1 MRSVM
6 DCLLLITHES
16 NELIKLALEFLAQEE
31 VNLLRG
37 ETTKR
42 SLLML
47 KSRLHKHVL
56 PWFLK
61 YSISTINYRNIVEF
75 VEYLKGQN
83 LASGTVLQYVNALRR
98 LMKFALMK
106 GIIEVLPSF
115 PSIKN
120 NSNSRGG
127 FTLEEYKRLVRAAKR
142 MTLTDWYG
150 EFSSTP
156 DINWRCKAGG
166 IFTGNQFVISE
177 MALLIRFMVNT
188 FVRPVDIK
196 LIKHEHI
203 QIVRG
208 QNTYLRLTLPESKRH
223 KTQII
228 SMPIAVDI
236 YERLKNISNQRG
248 YAQASDYVFLPEIKN
263 REDAIYL
270 ISRDFRK
277 ILVETGLRYGRHG
290 QGRSLYSLRN
300 TAITNRLLY
309 GQGIDLLTLARNAR
323 TSVEMIE
330 RFYASELS
338 AEMNVGML
346 HSRRTQRK
354 SESHG
359 FR

>member
-1 MRSVM
+1 M
-6 DCLLLITHES
+6 DAPLLINHES
-16 NELIKLALEFLAQEE
+16 NELIRLALDLLTQEE
-31 VNLLRG
+31 IRLSRG
-37 ETTKR
+37 ETTKK
-42 SLLML
+42 SLQML

-56 PWFLK
+56 PWLIR
-61 YSISTINYRNIVEF
+61 YPVTSINYRVITEF
-75 VEYLKGQN
+75 VDYLKEHN
-83 LASGTVLQYVNALRR
+83 LSSGTILQYVNALRK
-98 LMKFALMK
+98 LMKFALMREM
-106 GIIEVLPSF
+106 IEVLPTF

-127 FTLEEYKRLVRAAKR
+127 FTIKEYKQLVNAA
-142 MTLTDWYG
+142 MGMSHSDWYQ
-150 EFSSTP
+150 EFSSNE

-166 IFTGNQFVISE
+166 VFTGNQYVISE
-177 MALLIRFMVNT
+177 MSLLIRFMVNT

-203 QIVRG
+203 QIIRG
-208 QNTYLRLTLPESKRH
+208 KNTYLRLMLPETKKH

-236 YERLKNISNQRG
+236 YERIKKINSKRG
-248 YAQASDYVFLPEIKN
+248 FTQPSDYVFLPEINN
-263 REDAIYL
+263 REDAIYI

-277 ILVETGLRYGRHG
+277 ILVETGLRYGRFG
-290 QGRSLYSLRN
+290 QGRSLYSLRH

-338 AEMNVGML
+338 AEMNVDML
-346 HSRRTQRK
+346 HSRRTVRNFDRSLYRQK
-354 SESHG
+354 V
-359 FR
+359 

>member
-6 DCLLLITHES
+6 DCQLLITHES

-31 VNLLRG
+31 VNLSRG

-61 YSISTINYRNIVEF
+61 LSITSINYRSIVEF
-75 VEYLKGQN
+75 VEYLKAQN
-83 LASGTVLQYVNALRR
+83 LASGTILQYVNALRR

-106 GIIEVLPSF
+106 GIIEILPSF

-236 YERLKNISNQRG
+236 YERLKNISIQRG

-290 QGRSLYSLRN
+290 QGRSLYSLRH

-346 HSRRTQRK
+346 HSRRTQKRF
-354 SESHG
+354 ESTAY
-359 FR
+359 R

>member
-1 MRSVM
+1 MN
-6 DCLLLITHES
+6 CPLLLTHDS
-16 NELIKLALEFLAQEE
+16 NELIELALEFLAQEE
-31 VNLLRG
+31 LNLSRG

-61 YSISTINYRNIVEF
+61 FSISSINYRTIVEF
-75 VEYLKGQN
+75 IEFLKGQN
-83 LASGTVLQYVNALRR
+83 LASGTILQYVNALRK
-98 LMKFALMK
+98 LMKFALMR
-106 GIIEVLPSF
+106 GQIDTLPSF

-127 FTLEEYKRLVRAAKR
+127 FTVSEYKKLVLAAKR
-142 MTLTDWYG
+142 MTHKAWFE
-150 EFSSTP
+150 EFSSTL

-166 IFTGNQFVISE
+166 IFTCNQYVISE

-236 YERLKNISNQRG
+236 YERLKNITTQRG
-248 YAQASDYVFLPEIKN
+248 YVQPSDYVFLPEIKN

-290 QGRSLYSLRN
+290 QGRSLYSLRH

-346 HSRRTQRK
+346 HSRRTNKRFDTAT
-354 SESHG
+354 S
-359 FR
+359 R

>member
-1 MRSVM
+1 MNSS
-6 DCLLLITHES
+6 LLITHES

-31 VNLLRG
+31 IALLRG

-61 YSISTINYRNIVEF
+61 FTVTEINYRTIVEF
-75 VEYLKGQN
+75 VEHLKVQN
-83 LASGTVLQYVNALRR
+83 LASGTILQYVNALRK
-98 LMKFALMK
+98 LMKFALMR
-106 GIIEVLPSF
+106 GLIQTLPSF

-127 FTLEEYKRLVRAAKR
+127 FTISEYKRLVSAAKR
-142 MTLTDWYG
+142 MALTDWYS
-150 EFSSTP
+150 ELSSTEGT
-156 DINWRCKAGG
+156 NWRCKAGG
-166 IFTGNQFVISE
+166 IFRSNHYVIPE

-203 QIVRG
+203 QIIRG
-208 QNTYLRLTLPESKRH
+208 QNTYLSLTLPESKKH

-236 YERLKNISNQRG
+236 YERLKAISSKSG
-248 YAQASDYVFLPEIKN
+248 YGLFSDYVFLPEIKD

-277 ILVETGLRYGRHG
+277 ILIETGLRYGRHG
-290 QGRSLYSLRN
+290 QGRSLYSLRH

-338 AEMNVGML
+338 AEMNVDML
-346 HSRRTQRK
+346 HSRRTQKRYEV
-354 SESHG
+354 STY
-359 FR
+359 R